1 MVASSPARKNITR
14 RTREEM
20 VPRSPFPNNAP
31 AIQRRP
37 KAIITM
43 LMKSST
49 AGIYNPNGEPVKIA
63 GSMSEMAIFCQLR
76 VFTKRYGHAQVRLAA
91 TDSSAAAECRP
102 YLRSALGIDPIRHSD
117 ASGVHSPV

>member
-37 KAIITM
+37 KATMTM

-49 AGIYNPNGEPVKIA
+49 VGIYNPNGERVKIA
-63 GSMSEMAIFCQLR
+63 GSMSAMAMFRQLTVLPCAVAPGDHR
-76 VFTKRYGHAQVRLAA
+76 T
-91 TDSSAAAECRP
+91 S
-102 YLRSALGIDPIRHSD
+102 IM
-117 ASGVHSPV
+117 

>member
-31 AIQRRP
+31 AIQRRQ
-37 KAIITM
+37 KATMTM

-49 AGIYNPNGEPVKIA
+49 VGIYNSNGERVKIA
-63 GSMSEMAIFCQLR
+63 GSMSAIGMLQQLSWR
-76 VFTKRYGHAQVRLAA
+76 TTQWVKYPARSNTVNQKRAKRRR
-91 TDSSAAAECRP
+91 EER
-102 YLRSALGIDPIRHSD
+102 
-117 ASGVHSPV
+117 

>member
-37 KAIITM
+37 KATMTM

-49 AGIYNPNGEPVKIA
+49 VRYLQPKWGAG
-63 GSMSEMAIFCQLR
+63 Q
-76 VFTKRYGHAQVRLAA
+76 
-91 TDSSAAAECRP
+91 D
-102 YLRSALGIDPIRHSD
+102 
-117 ASGVHSPV
+117 SGVNECYRDVSPTTDLSVPTGMR